1 MGADTPKYVQ
11 GNSTESARK
20 STVAKPINI
29 KTGKIIVLLVV
40 GVAARW
46 HYVYFNRPRVSK
58 QSKTEIELVKLIRY
72 LLLECD
78 YFDLHSSIFLAI
90 CGFSFKSSFSICAFI
105 DRKFSWFSEDHRI
118 TVALITCRITQPQA
132 SLQTDYF
139 KLRNDKTIIKCNFN
153 RPRVSK
159 QSKTEIELVKLIQY
173 SFLECDYFNL
183 HSSIFLA
190 ICASDSKFQPAESK
204 ISSFGGFIQT

>member
-72 LLLECD
+72 
-78 YFDLHSSIFLAI
+78 
-90 CGFSFKSSFSICAFI
+90 
-105 DRKFSWFSEDHRI
+105 
-118 TVALITCRITQPQA
+118 
-132 SLQTDYF
+132 
-139 KLRNDKTIIKCNFN
+139 
-153 RPRVSK
+153 
-159 QSKTEIELVKLIQY
+159 
-173 SFLECDYFNL
+173 SFLEFDYFELN
-183 HSSIFLA
+183 SSIFLA
-190 ICASDSKFQPAESK
+190 ICAFSFRKFGLIDQEFNFDLRVYYRSK
-204 ISSFGGFIQT
+204 IQLVFSEVHRTTVAPITCHMCLLTHPCIPKKKFASKNVLDVVATPRFTASKHVFLRMG